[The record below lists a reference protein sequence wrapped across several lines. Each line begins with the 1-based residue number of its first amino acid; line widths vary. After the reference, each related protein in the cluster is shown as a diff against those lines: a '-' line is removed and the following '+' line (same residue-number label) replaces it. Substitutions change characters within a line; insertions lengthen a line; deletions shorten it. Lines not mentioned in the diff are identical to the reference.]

1 MTATTERAKISG
13 VKYCDASGSIGS
25 EKRRKP

>member
-1 MTATTERAKISG
+1 MMAMTESVKTKLAISSEATG
-13 VKYCDASGSIGS
+13 NIGS

>member
-1 MTATTERAKISG
+1 MMATTDSANMSGAKSCEATG
-13 VKYCDASGSIGS
+13 NIGS

>member
-1 MTATTERAKISG
+1 MMAIDRQREDERREVGDATG
-13 VKYCDASGSIGS
+13 NIGS

>member
-1 MTATTERAKISG
+1 MMAMTDSANISG
-13 VKYCDASGSIGS
+13 AKSCEATGNIGS